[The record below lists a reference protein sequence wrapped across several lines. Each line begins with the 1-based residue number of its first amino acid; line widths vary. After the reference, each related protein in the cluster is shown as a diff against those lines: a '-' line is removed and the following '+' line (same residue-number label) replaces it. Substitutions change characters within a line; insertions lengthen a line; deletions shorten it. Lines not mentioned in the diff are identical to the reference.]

1 MEKATEAD
9 LAQLDSGLMPEAM
22 DKYYGIRYPQPA
34 TLLDHLDSPIFVL
47 DEVGGIRDAQKATE
61 YRRGEELTGL
71 LEEGVLCPGLDVLYQ
86 TMDDLAIAAQKQST
100 LLCENF
106 LRGMNEFKLK
116 DLINV
121 EAFAAP
127 NWGGDLASLRE
138 DLDPL
143 IAQGYAVT
151 LFSGTPKGAAALTR
165 DLTDK
170 GYSVSMSRDVRPA
183 KGIVQVLPGHLTAGC
198 TFPFAH
204 AAVISSRRHG
214 LDEEAA
220 AENKK
225 RKKNKNALSSLSDI
239 KPGDYVVH
247 QSHGI
252 GMYAGIQR
260 LEVQGAIK
268 DYLKIQYSGSD
279 VLYVPVTQLD
289 LLSRYTAPGDE
300 EKVKLAK
307 LGGTE
312 WQRTRAKVKKPPK
325 RWPRNSLNC
334 MPGAGRPRDTPSRP
348 TATGRTILRPALST
362 MRPTTSSTPPPR
374 SSRTW
379 KSPTRWTA
387 CSAATWAWARPKLP
401 CARPSSA

>member
-143 IAQGYAVT
+143 IAQAMP
-151 LFSGTPKGAAALTR
+151 SP
-165 DLTDK
+165 
-170 GYSVSMSRDVRPA
+170 SSPA
-183 KGIVQVLPGHLTAGC
+183 
-198 TFPFAH
+198 
-204 AAVISSRRHG
+204 
-214 LDEEAA
+214 
-220 AENKK
+220 
-225 RKKNKNALSSLSDI
+225 
-239 KPGDYVVH
+239 
-247 QSHGI
+247 
-252 GMYAGIQR
+252 
-260 LEVQGAIK
+260 
-268 DYLKIQYSGSD
+268 
-279 VLYVPVTQLD
+279 
-289 LLSRYTAPGDE
+289 
-300 EKVKLAK
+300 
-307 LGGTE
+307 
-312 WQRTRAKVKKPPK
+312 PP
-325 RWPRNSLNC
+325 RV
-334 MPGAGRPRDTPSRP
+334 
-348 TATGRTILRPALST
+348 
-362 MRPTTSSTPPPR
+362 PPP
-374 SSRTW
+374 
-379 KSPTRWTA
+379 
-387 CSAATWAWARPKLP
+387 
-401 CARPSSA
+401 